1 MNEIR
6 VFSPATVANLS
17 CGFDILGAC
26 LDKVGDEIVV
36 RKKRERG
43 IVITKVT
50 GQKLT
55 KDININVAGVS
66 ASALLKETDVNCGF
80 EIEIHKGVKPGS
92 GIGSSAA
99 SAAGS
104 VFAINQLIGKPYSN
118 KELIKFAMEGEK
130 VACGSLIADN
140 VAAALLGGFT
150 FVRDGSAYDYF
161 KLSTPSELVF
171 TIIHPQIEV
180 RTKDSRAILKKDISL
195 KEMTEQSANIGSFI
209 AGLYT
214 EDYELIGRSIKDNV
228 IEPLRSKLI
237 PKFNELQKTSLS
249 NGALGCG
256 ISGSGPSVF
265 ALSKGF
271 STANNIA
278 LSMKEI
284 YDKIDIE
291 FDIHVSPIN
300 DIGIKIIEIK

>member
-1 MNEIR
+1 MKEIR

-36 RKKRERG
+36 RKTKKKG
-43 IVITKVT
+43 VVISRVT
-50 GQKLT
+50 GQKIT

-66 ASALLKETDVNCGF
+66 ASALLKETDVDCGF
-80 EIEIHKGVKPGS
+80 EIEIHKFIKPGS

-118 KELIKFAMEGEK
+118 NELIKFAMQGEK
-130 VACGSLIADN
+130 AACGSLIADN
-140 VAAALLGGFT
+140 VAAVLLGGFT
-150 FVRDGSAYDYF
+150 FVRDSLKYDYF
-161 KLSTPSELVF
+161 KLPTPSELVF
-171 TIIHPQIEV
+171 TIIHPQIEI
-180 RTKDSRAILKKDISL
+180 RTEDSRAILKKDISL
-195 KEMTEQSANIGSFI
+195 KQMTEQSANIGSFI
-209 AGLYT
+209 VGLYT
-214 EDYELIGRSIKDNV
+214 EDYKLISRSIEDNV
-228 IEPLRSKLI
+228 IEPFRSTLI
-237 PKFNELQKTSLS
+237 PEFNELQKTSLL

-278 LSMKEI
+278 LSMQKV
-284 YDKIDIE
+284 YDKLDIGY
-291 FDIHVSPIN
+291 DIHVSSIN
-300 DIGIKIIEIK
+300 DIGIKIIEVN